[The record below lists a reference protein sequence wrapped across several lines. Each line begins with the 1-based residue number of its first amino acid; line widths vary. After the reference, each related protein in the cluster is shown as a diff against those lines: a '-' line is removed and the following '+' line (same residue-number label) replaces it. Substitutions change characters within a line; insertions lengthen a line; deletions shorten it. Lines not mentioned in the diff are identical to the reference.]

1 MAVTRVSTPHH
12 YVGLSSDSKP
22 TTDAPLAGEPPPPA
36 GSLFFERDTGL
47 TFIWD
52 LTAWGSIVPEE

>member
-1 MAVTRVSTPHH
+1 MAVTRIATPNH
-12 YVGLSSDSKP
+12 YVGLAADVKP
-22 TTDAPLAGEPPPPA
+22 TADVPA

-52 LTAWGSIVPEE
+52 LTAWGSIVLEGEEWL